1 MFVYE
6 NGVFT
11 AVPCTKKNS
20 YLSIRDFAEGRDGT
34 IYVASP
40 SGVCRVRSGL
50 LVPYS
55 NPYITG
61 ETAYALGIDR
71 YGRLWCAMSTGKCA
85 VMQDDRVLAML
96 NAELFFEDGSV
107 ISCLTSDR
115 ANNIY
120 LGTNGSALAKVACS
134 GQRLD
139 GTAFIVQSYEVTE
152 AANHNRIDVTAE
164 GDILVSGQQGFAWVT
179 ADGTQRDSH
188 SGTSTDAVN
197 CAALDTEGNV
207 WLASSNEGLIRYSP
221 GCFASPNLAA
231 GLTDM
236 DINAVTAA
244 GGRYYAAVNQGLL
257 AFDSDWQ
264 PVQNALTRALDG
276 VPVQS
281 LMVDSRGRL
290 WCGTYSELG
299 LVRYDTGSG
308 EIVFFNQ
315 SNGLGSTRI
324 RVAFELRDGTVAVG
338 TQDGLALIRGDE
350 VAAFYDKD
358 NGLETQSILCIVQ
371 APDGTLLAGSA
382 GSGIYA
388 LAQDGSITKFSYE
401 QGLEDGVVLRI
412 LQEEDGRSA
421 FVSAG
426 SHLYYWADGTFRRLD
441 GLRIGPGSIFD
452 LYERDGKL
460 WLLQDSG
467 IYALDKARILAGET
481 PYATQYGTARGLTG
495 SLRVNTCNYMA
506 PDGSLYLATR
516 NGVSVFDF
524 REISAP
530 MPPLVINSI
539 RVDDRTYESPE
550 RLTLGSDARRM
561 TIRFSALTYSGATDL
576 CIGYQLVG
584 FAKAKAYTV
593 GSWLEVWMENYAKV
607 KLRPST
613 FKTSQGF
620 LKNHIKPQIGSIPL
634 ADLTSLDLQRFYKHL
649 LDGGRVDRIEAKKKP
664 KGLAPKTVRNIH
676 QMIGSAYNLAV
687 EQKLVSKN
695 PTQGCA
701 LPKVE
706 HKEMK
711 TLTADQLSAFFQEA
725 RDSSVYELY
734 YLDLATGLRRGE
746 LLGLKWTDVD
756 FEHGAVRVQ
765 RAISRQNGKVVE
777 APLKTKNAYRTLPL
791 SADAISVLKMQ
802 KCKVGN
808 SEWVFPSPTGGPMSP
823 DSVLHMLQRVLKR
836 AGLPRIRFHD
846 LRHTFATM
854 ALQNGVDVKT
864 VSSMLGHYSAGFT
877 LDTYAHVTTDA
888 QLKAAQTMGSILSRA
903 V

>member
-34 IYVASP
+34 IYVAST

-85 VMQDDRVLAML
+85 VMQDDHVLAML
-96 NAELFFEDGSV
+96 DAELFFEDGSV

-115 ANNIY
+115 ANNIIY
-120 LGTNGSALAKVACS
+120 LGTDGSTLAKVVCS

-139 GTAFIVQSYEVTE
+139 GTAFIVQTYEVTD

-197 CAALDTEGNV
+197 CAALD
-207 WLASSNEGLIRYSP
+207 S
-221 GCFASPNLAA
+221 C
-231 GLTDM
+231 
-236 DINAVTAA
+236 
-244 GGRYYAAVNQGLL
+244 
-257 AFDSDWQ
+257 
-264 PVQNALTRALDG
+264 
-276 VPVQS
+276 
-281 LMVDSRGRL
+281 GRL

-308 EIVFFNQ
+308 ELTFFNQ

-338 TQDGLALIRGDE
+338 TQDGLALIRGDG

-358 NGLETQSILCIVQ
+358 SGLEAQSILCIVQ
-371 APDGTLLAGSA
+371 APNGTLLAGSA
-382 GSGIYA
+382 GGGIYA

-467 IYALDKARILAGET
+467 IYALDKARILAGEM
-481 PYATQYGTARGLTG
+481 PHATQYGTARGLTG

-584 FAKAKAYTV
+584 FAKAKSYTV

-620 LKNHIKPQIGSIPL
+620 LKNHIKPQIGGIPL

-649 LDGGRVDRIEAKKKP
+649 LDGGRVDRTEAKKKP

-676 QMIGSAYNLAV
+676 QMIGSAYNLAMPRIARRITKGLFSTV
-687 EQKLVSKN
+687 ENSPFETPRESK
-695 PTQGCA
+695 
-701 LPKVE
+701 
-706 HKEMK
+706 
-711 TLTADQLSAFFQEA
+711 
-725 RDSSVYELY
+725 
-734 YLDLATGLRRGE
+734 
-746 LLGLKWTDVD
+746 
-756 FEHGAVRVQ
+756 
-765 RAISRQNGKVVE
+765 
-777 APLKTKNAYRTLPL
+777 
-791 SADAISVLKMQ
+791 
-802 KCKVGN
+802 
-808 SEWVFPSPTGGPMSP
+808 
-823 DSVLHMLQRVLKR
+823 
-836 AGLPRIRFHD
+836 GLPP
-846 LRHTFATM
+846 
-854 ALQNGVDVKT
+854 
-864 VSSMLGHYSAGFT
+864 
-877 LDTYAHVTTDA
+877 LDPRTAHIKSPSQQPCV
-888 QLKAAQTMGSILSRA
+888 
-903 V
+903 

>member
-1 MFVYE
+1 
-6 NGVFT
+6 
-11 AVPCTKKNS
+11 
-20 YLSIRDFAEGRDGT
+20 
-34 IYVASP
+34 
-40 SGVCRVRSGL
+40 
-50 LVPYS
+50 
-55 NPYITG
+55 
-61 ETAYALGIDR
+61 
-71 YGRLWCAMSTGKCA
+71 
-85 VMQDDRVLAML
+85 MQ
-96 NAELFFEDGSV
+96 
-107 ISCLTSDR
+107 T
-115 ANNIY
+115 
-120 LGTNGSALAKVACS
+120 
-134 GQRLD
+134 
-139 GTAFIVQSYEVTE
+139 YEVTD
-152 AANHNRIDVTAE
+152 AANHNRGGVTAE

-179 ADGTQRDSH
+179 ADGTQRDPH
-188 SGTSTDAVN
+188 TGTSTDAVN

-207 WLASSNEGLIRYSP
+207 WLASSNEGLICYSS

-257 AFDSDWQ
+257 AFDSDWH

-324 RVAFELRDGTVAVG
+324 RVAFELRDGMVAVG
-338 TQDGLALIRGDE
+338 TQDGLALIRGDK
-350 VAAFYDKD
+350 VVAFYDKD
-358 NGLETQSILCIVQ
+358 SGLETQSILCIVQ

-452 LYERDGKL
+452 LYERGGKL

-467 IYALDKARILAGET
+467 NYALDKARILAGET

-620 LKNHIKPQIGSIPL
+620 LKNHIKPQIGGIPL
-634 ADLTSLDLQRFYKHL
+634 ADCTSLDLQRFYKHL

-676 QMIGSAYNLAV
+676 QMIGSAYNLAMPRIARRITKGLFSTV
-687 EQKLVSKN
+687 ENS
-695 PTQGCA
+695 P
-701 LPKVE
+701 
-706 HKEMK
+706 
-711 TLTADQLSAFFQEA
+711 
-725 RDSSVYELY
+725 
-734 YLDLATGLRRGE
+734 
-746 LLGLKWTDVD
+746 
-756 FEHGAVRVQ
+756 FETPRE
-765 RAISRQNGKVVE
+765 RK
-777 APLKTKNAYRTLPL
+777 
-791 SADAISVLKMQ
+791 
-802 KCKVGN
+802 
-808 SEWVFPSPTGGPMSP
+808 
-823 DSVLHMLQRVLKR
+823 
-836 AGLPRIRFHD
+836 GLPPLDPRTAHI
-846 LRHTFATM
+846 
-854 ALQNGVDVKT
+854 K
-864 VSSMLGHYSAGFT
+864 SSSQQPC
-877 LDTYAHVTTDA
+877 V
-888 QLKAAQTMGSILSRA
+888 
-903 V
+903 

>member
-34 IYVASP
+34 IYVAST

-96 NAELFFEDGSV
+96 DAELFFEDGSV

-120 LGTNGSALAKVACS
+120 LGTNGSALAKVACN

-179 ADGTQRDSH
+179 ADGTQRDPH
-188 SGTSTDAVN
+188 TGTSTDAVN

-207 WLASSNEGLIRYSP
+207 WLASSNEGLIRY
-221 GCFASPNLAA
+221 
-231 GLTDM
+231 
-236 DINAVTAA
+236 
-244 GGRYYAAVNQGLL
+244 
-257 AFDSDWQ
+257 
-264 PVQNALTRALDG
+264 
-276 VPVQS
+276 
-281 LMVDSRGRL
+281 SRGRL

-324 RVAFELRDGTVAVG
+324 RVAFELRDGMVAVG
-338 TQDGLALIRGDE
+338 TQDGLALIRGDK
-350 VAAFYDKD
+350 VVAFYDKD
-358 NGLETQSILCIVQ
+358 SGLETQSILCIVQ
-371 APDGTLLAGSA
+371 APNGTLLAGSA

-412 LQEEDGRSA
+412 LQEDGRSA

-481 PYATQYGTARGLTG
+481 PHATQYGTARGLTG
-495 SLRVNTCNYMA
+495 SLRVNPCNYMA

-516 NGVSVFDF
+516 NGVSAFDF

-561 TIRFSALTYSGATDL
+561 TIRFSALTYSGATNL

-593 GSWLEVWMENYAKV
+593 GSWLAVWMENYVKI

-613 FKTSQGF
+613 FKT
-620 LKNHIKPQIGSIPL
+620 
-634 ADLTSLDLQRFYKHL
+634 R
-649 LDGGRVDRIEAKKKP
+649 
-664 KGLAPKTVRNIH
+664 
-676 QMIGSAYNLAV
+676 
-687 EQKLVSKN
+687 
-695 PTQGCA
+695 
-701 LPKVE
+701 
-706 HKEMK
+706 
-711 TLTADQLSAFFQEA
+711 
-725 RDSSVYELY
+725 
-734 YLDLATGLRRGE
+734 
-746 LLGLKWTDVD
+746 
-756 FEHGAVRVQ
+756 
-765 RAISRQNGKVVE
+765 
-777 APLKTKNAYRTLPL
+777 
-791 SADAISVLKMQ
+791 
-802 KCKVGN
+802 
-808 SEWVFPSPTGGPMSP
+808 
-823 DSVLHMLQRVLKR
+823 
-836 AGLPRIRFHD
+836 
-846 LRHTFATM
+846 
-854 ALQNGVDVKT
+854 
-864 VSSMLGHYSAGFT
+864 
-877 LDTYAHVTTDA
+877 
-888 QLKAAQTMGSILSRA
+888 
-903 V
+903 

>member
-1 MFVYE
+1 
-6 NGVFT
+6 
-11 AVPCTKKNS
+11 
-20 YLSIRDFAEGRDGT
+20 
-34 IYVASP
+34 
-40 SGVCRVRSGL
+40 
-50 LVPYS
+50 
-55 NPYITG
+55 
-61 ETAYALGIDR
+61 
-71 YGRLWCAMSTGKCA
+71 
-85 VMQDDRVLAML
+85 MQ
-96 NAELFFEDGSV
+96 
-107 ISCLTSDR
+107 T
-115 ANNIY
+115 
-120 LGTNGSALAKVACS
+120 
-134 GQRLD
+134 
-139 GTAFIVQSYEVTE
+139 YEVTD

-179 ADGTQRDSH
+179 ADGTQRDPH
-188 SGTSTDAVN
+188 TGTSTDAVN

-244 GGRYYAAVNQGLL
+244 GGRYYTAVNQGLL
-257 AFDSDWQ
+257 AFDSDWH

-308 EIVFFNQ
+308 ELVFFNQ

-338 TQDGLALIRGDE
+338 TQDGLALIRGDG

-358 NGLETQSILCIVQ
+358 SGLETQSILCIVR

-481 PYATQYGTARGLTG
+481 PHATQYGTARGLTG
-495 SLRVNTCNYMA
+495 SLRVNPCNYMA

-516 NGVSVFDF
+516 NGVSAFDF

-593 GSWLEVWMENYAKV
+593 GSWLEVWMENYVKI

-620 LKNHIKPQIGSIPL
+620 LKNHIKPQIGGIPL
-634 ADLTSLDLQRFYKHL
+634 ADLHFS
-649 LDGGRVDRIEAKKKP
+649 G
-664 KGLAPKTVRNIH
+664 
-676 QMIGSAYNLAV
+676 
-687 EQKLVSKN
+687 
-695 PTQGCA
+695 
-701 LPKVE
+701 
-706 HKEMK
+706 
-711 TLTADQLSAFFQEA
+711 LTAVLQAPAGRWPSRPHRSQEKA
-725 RDSSVYELY
+725 E
-734 YLDLATGLRRGE
+734 
-746 LLGLKWTDVD
+746 
-756 FEHGAVRVQ
+756 
-765 RAISRQNGKVVE
+765 
-777 APLKTKNAYRTLPL
+777 
-791 SADAISVLKMQ
+791 
-802 KCKVGN
+802 
-808 SEWVFPSPTGGPMSP
+808 
-823 DSVLHMLQRVLKR
+823 R
-836 AGLPRIRFHD
+836 AGTENRAKHPPDDRFGVQPRH
-846 LRHTFATM
+846 A
-854 ALQNGVDVKT
+854 
-864 VSSMLGHYSAGFT
+864 
-877 LDTYAHVTTDA
+877 AHR
-888 QLKAAQTMGSILSRA
+888 AAHNKGAILYRRE
-903 V
+903 

>member
-1 MFVYE
+1 
-6 NGVFT
+6 
-11 AVPCTKKNS
+11 
-20 YLSIRDFAEGRDGT
+20 
-34 IYVASP
+34 
-40 SGVCRVRSGL
+40 
-50 LVPYS
+50 
-55 NPYITG
+55 
-61 ETAYALGIDR
+61 
-71 YGRLWCAMSTGKCA
+71 
-85 VMQDDRVLAML
+85 MQ
-96 NAELFFEDGSV
+96 
-107 ISCLTSDR
+107 T
-115 ANNIY
+115 
-120 LGTNGSALAKVACS
+120 
-134 GQRLD
+134 
-139 GTAFIVQSYEVTE
+139 YEVTD
-152 AANHNRIDVTAE
+152 AANHNRGGVTAE

-179 ADGTQRDSH
+179 ADGTQRDPH
-188 SGTSTDAVN
+188 TGTSTDAVN

-207 WLASSNEGLIRYSP
+207 WLASSNEGLICYSS

-257 AFDSDWQ
+257 AFDSDWH

-324 RVAFELRDGTVAVG
+324 RVAFELRDGIVAVG
-338 TQDGLALIRGDE
+338 TQDGLALIRGDG

-358 NGLETQSILCIVQ
+358 SGLETQSILCIAQ

-401 QGLEDGVVLRI
+401 QRLEDGVVLRI

-481 PYATQYGTARGLTG
+481 PHATQYGTARGLTG
-495 SLRVNTCNYMA
+495 SLRVNTCNYIA

-550 RLTLGSDARRM
+550 RLTLGSDARRV

-584 FAKAKAYTV
+584 FAQ
-593 GSWLEVWMENYAKV
+593 
-607 KLRPST
+607 
-613 FKTSQGF
+613 SQGI
-620 LKNHIKPQIGSIPL
+620 HRGQL
-634 ADLTSLDLQRFYKHL
+634 AGG
-649 LDGGRVDRIEAKKKP
+649 LDGK
-664 KGLAPKTVRNIH
+664 LCQNQTQTVH
-676 QMIGSAYNLAV
+676 L
-687 EQKLVSKN
+687 
-695 PTQGCA
+695 
-701 LPKVE
+701 
-706 HKEMK
+706 
-711 TLTADQLSAFFQEA
+711 
-725 RDSSVYELY
+725 
-734 YLDLATGLRRGE
+734 
-746 LLGLKWTDVD
+746 
-756 FEHGAVRVQ
+756 
-765 RAISRQNGKVVE
+765 QNQ
-777 APLKTKNAYRTLPL
+777 P
-791 SADAISVLKMQ
+791 
-802 KCKVGN
+802 
-808 SEWVFPSPTGGPMSP
+808 
-823 DSVLHMLQRVLKR
+823 
-836 AGLPRIRFHD
+836 GLPQEPH
-846 LRHTFATM
+846 
-854 ALQNGVDVKT
+854 
-864 VSSMLGHYSAGFT
+864 
-877 LDTYAHVTTDA
+877 
-888 QLKAAQTMGSILSRA
+888 
-903 V
+903 